1 MHQTAIAL
9 KTFSLASID
18 WQIFPIAHI
27 DQKSVFDSL
36 WKFTE
41 NRVTLDQLLHPLLLF
56 LKLQASH
63 SSLTSNHLHFLD
75 QIQGK
80 SSW

>member
-1 MHQTAIAL
+1 MHQTAITL
-9 KTFSLASID
+9 KTFSLAATD
-18 WQIFPIAHI
+18 WQIFPTAHI
-27 DQKSVFDSL
+27 GQKPVLDSL

-56 LKLQASH
+56 LELQTSH
-63 SSLTSNHLHFLD
+63 RFLD